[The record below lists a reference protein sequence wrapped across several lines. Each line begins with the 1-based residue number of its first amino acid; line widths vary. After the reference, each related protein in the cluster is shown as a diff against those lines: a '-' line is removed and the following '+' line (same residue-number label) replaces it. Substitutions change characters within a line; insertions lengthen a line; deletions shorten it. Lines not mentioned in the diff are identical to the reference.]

1 MDRTTVSYDLA
12 LHLLSADGRVLPLTA
27 ILHYDASDPLAVTVL
42 FNDGGDEPVRWV
54 FARDLLEAG
63 LDQSAGEGDVLL
75 WPTHD
80 VEGSQAIHIRL
91 RSPPGDALLEESA
104 AELGRFL
111 HATPLLVTPGTE
123 HRCQDLE
130 GASAAL
136 LADTGA
142 VRPVVRTAIA
152 SYGQAHPSPA

>member
-63 LDQSAGEGDVLL
+63 LDQSAGEGDVLI
-75 WPTHD
+75 WPTRD
-80 VEGSQAIHIRL
+80 GEGGQAIHVRL
-91 RSPPGDALLEESA
+91 RSPHGDALLEASA
-104 AELGRFL
+104 DELKRFL
-111 HATPLLVTPGTE
+111 HATHRLVSPGTE
-123 HRCQDLE
+123 HRHLDLE
-130 GASAAL
+130 GAITAL
-136 LADTGA
+136 LADT
-142 VRPVVRTAIA
+142 
-152 SYGQAHPSPA
+152 

>member
-63 LDQSAGEGDVLL
+63 LDQSAGEGDVLI
-75 WPTHD
+75 WPTRD
-80 VEGSQAIHIRL
+80 GEGCQAIHIRL
-91 RSPPGDALLEESA
+91 RSPHGDALLEASA
-104 AELGRFL
+104 DELERFL
-111 HATPLLVTPGTE
+111 HATHRLVSPGTE
-123 HRCQDLE
+123 HRHLDLE
-130 GASAAL
+130 SAITAL
-136 LADTGA
+136 LADT
-142 VRPVVRTAIA
+142 
-152 SYGQAHPSPA
+152 